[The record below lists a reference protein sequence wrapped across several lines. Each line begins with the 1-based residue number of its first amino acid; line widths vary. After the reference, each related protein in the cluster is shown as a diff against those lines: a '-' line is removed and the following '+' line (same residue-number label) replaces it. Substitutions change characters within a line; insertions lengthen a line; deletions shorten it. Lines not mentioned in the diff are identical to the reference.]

1 MHLNKIFYLT
11 VPFKRQK
18 GDVDISRSLVE
29 WDKFGIAKEEGY
41 KYQANKEK
49 NVRKQ

>member
-1 MHLNKIFYLT
+1 M
-11 VPFKRQK
+11 
-18 GDVDISRSLVE
+18 SRSLVE
-29 WDKFGIAKEEGY
+29 WDKVGIAKGKGY